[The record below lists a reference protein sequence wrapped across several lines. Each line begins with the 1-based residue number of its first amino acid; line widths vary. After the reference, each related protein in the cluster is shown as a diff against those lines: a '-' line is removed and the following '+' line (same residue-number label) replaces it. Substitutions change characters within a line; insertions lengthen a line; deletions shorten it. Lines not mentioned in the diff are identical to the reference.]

1 MVVGSRKERSLK
13 RSLGRQAQGRVS
25 AEATRSGSSRWA
37 RLLCAA
43 DAAAARAHAP
53 GQAGPRERGGYAVR
67 ATRYG
72 KPASRLG
79 GPPPGPGYWLA
90 RRGGRVTLVRPPVL
104 RVAFPPGGGLGGQ
117 RRRCD
122 RHQGTGR
129 AIVQEDTR
137 TLTRERDSIDTHTT
151 SSSTQPVNHTQNRNT
166 RTHPRQTSRLHAHT
180 HLPNT
185 SRSENDANQQTTHRP
200 ANGPNAPH
208 HSLSHTQTL
217 SHPHARARPPGEPSP
232 ARAPPTPP
240 PAPRPPAASPA
251 AAPAAPAQPRRA
263 GGG

>member
-1 MVVGSRKERSLK
+1 MVVGSRKEQ
-13 RSLGRQAQGRVS
+13 SLGRQGRVS

-129 AIVQEDTR
+129 AIVQEDR
-137 TLTRERDSIDTHTT
+137 ILTRERDSIDTHTT
-151 SSSTQPVNHTQNRNT
+151 SSSTQPVNHTQNRNP

-185 SRSENDANQQTTHRP
+185 SRSENDANQQTTPPRIT
-200 ANGPNAPH
+200 ATLTQPH
-208 HSLSHTQTL
+208 
-217 SHPHARARPPGEPSP
+217 HARAHSPGEPSP

-240 PAPRPPAASPA
+240 PAPPPAASPA

>member
-37 RLLCAA
+37 RLLRAA

-129 AIVQEDTR
+129 AIVQEDR

-185 SRSENDANQQTTHRP
+185 SRSENDAQSTDD
-200 ANGPNAPH
+200 
-208 HSLSHTQTL
+208 
-217 SHPHARARPPGEPSP
+217 
-232 ARAPPTPP
+232 APP
-240 PAPRPPAASPA
+240 R
-251 AAPAAPAQPRRA
+251 
-263 GGG
+263 